1 MMTNTNPIGIFDS
14 GLGGLT
20 VAKTI
25 QKLLPHES
33 VIYFG
38 DTARLPYGNKSP
50 KIIKKYSLQ
59 IADFLI
65 SKGAKIIVIACNTA
79 SALALNEVQK
89 HAGVPVV
96 GVIDPGVKAAIHATR
111 NKHIGVIGTVATIRS
126 KEYENRIKATD
137 HTMTVISQPCP
148 LFVPLVEE
156 GWLDGS
162 ITKAIANIYLKPF
175 KTENID
181 TLVLGC
187 THYPLL
193 KPLLISQT
201 NQKIVLVDSAEPVAE
216 KIFDLLKTSELQS
229 NSHKNGTLSC
239 YISDVFSQFKTIA
252 ERFLEGPIADVT
264 TVDLL

>member
-1 MMTNTNPIGIFDS
+1 MNTNPIGIFDS

-20 VAKTI
+20 VARAI
-25 QKLLPHES
+25 QKILPHES

-50 KIIKKYSLQ
+50 KIIKKYSLK

-89 HAGVPVV
+89 HVRVPIV
-96 GVIDPGVKAAIHATR
+96 GVIDPGVEEAIHATQ
-111 NKHIGVIGTVATIRS
+111 NKRIGVIGTVATIRS
-126 KEYENRIKATD
+126 KEYENKIKATD
-137 HTMTVISQPCP
+137 PTMTVISQPCP

-156 GWLDGS
+156 GWLEGAIS
-162 ITKAIANIYLKPF
+162 KAIANIYLEPF
-175 KTENID
+175 KTENVD

-193 KPLLISQT
+193 KPLLKSQI
-201 NQKIVLVDSAEPVAE
+201 NHKIALIDSAEPVAK
-216 KIFDLLKTSELQS
+216 KIFELINTLELQS
-229 NSHKNGTLSC
+229 NSHSNGTLSC
-239 YISDVFSQFKTIA
+239 FITDVFSQFETIA

-264 TVDLL
+264 TVDLF